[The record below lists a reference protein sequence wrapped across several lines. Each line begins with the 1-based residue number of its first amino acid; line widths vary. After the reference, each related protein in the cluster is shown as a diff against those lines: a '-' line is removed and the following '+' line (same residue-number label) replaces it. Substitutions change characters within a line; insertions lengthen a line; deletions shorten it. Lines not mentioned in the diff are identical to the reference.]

1 MDFEDIIRNGAE
13 ALKNEAMAKQPIITL
28 GELIAKLEAQPVEC
42 GFCGNL
48 CKVYKYGQTKEMK

>member
-13 ALKNEAMAKQPIITL
+13 ALKNEAMAKQPIIS
-28 GELIAKLEAQPVEC
+28 GRFVEC